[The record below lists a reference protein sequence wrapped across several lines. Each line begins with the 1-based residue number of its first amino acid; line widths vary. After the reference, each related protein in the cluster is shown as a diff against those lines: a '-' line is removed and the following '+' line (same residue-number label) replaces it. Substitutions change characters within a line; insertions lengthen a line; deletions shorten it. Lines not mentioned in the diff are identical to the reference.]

1 MAVVDITLK
10 VKTTLRMRAYLWL
23 VIAYHR
29 ITRTEPDYDK
39 VAEKA
44 AGMMKLTIE

>member
-1 MAVVDITLK
+1 MAAIDVTLK
-10 VKTTLRMRAYLWL
+10 VKPTLRMRAYLWL

-29 ITRTEPDYDK
+29 IARAEPDYDK